1 MTIKTC
7 FVVLGSLLSFL
18 GCSSREDSLP
28 IFPKTDNAAVQVS
41 QLPIPPGQFVA
52 GFTVSK
58 DGKQIYVCTYREE
71 DANSHHPGISYH
83 WLVFDQSGSLQRELS
98 LNLPSEKGDA
108 SYALHY
114 TTEGLLVLT
123 NSDFIHFIDPQTAR
137 FQTVNLFRATAH
149 PLLNA
154 YQQQAEAEAKAEET
168 IAIQHLNATFH
179 LRDTDIRVENKA
191 ISADYWAQYRAI
203 KSGTALRV
211 EDHSRV
217 RYNQLVR
224 GLLSANSTPLRGIQ
238 TDRFN
243 YVLLPYG
250 TGNAF
255 FDLNGLA
262 YSGRIGWTT
271 WQLNKGL
278 HFPQPGR
285 SFIREGDEARDS
297 NLMLTYQGIERTSSV
312 ADDFAGRP
320 TNDYLMQVQL
330 GAKTAHFKL
339 KNRPLF
345 LADNSFFGLL
355 NGRAVVQYQ
364 NQLYLIR

>member
-41 QLPIPPGQFVA
+41 QLPIPVGQFVA

-58 DGKQIYVCTYREE
+58 DGKQVYVCTYREE
-71 DANSHHPGISYH
+71 DTNSHHPGISYH
-83 WLVFDQSGSLQRELS
+83 WLVFDQSGSLQRELP

-123 NSDFIHFIDPQTAR
+123 NSAFIHFIDPQTAR

-149 PLLNA
+149 PLRNA
-154 YQQQAEAEAKAEET
+154 HLQQAEVEAKAEET
-168 IAIQHLNATFH
+168 AEIQHLNAIFH
-179 LRDTDIRVENKA
+179 LRDADIRVENKA
-191 ISADYWAQYRAI
+191 IPADYWTQYRAI
-203 KSGTALRV
+203 KSETPIRAEERSKTRYKQFLQSLLPTNGTALR
-211 EDHSRV
+211 
-217 RYNQLVR
+217 
-224 GLLSANSTPLRGIQ
+224 GIKA
-238 TDRFN
+238 DGSN

-262 YSGRIGWTT
+262 YSGQIGWTT

-285 SFIREGDEARDS
+285 SFIRKGYEAQDS
-297 NLMLTYQGIERTSSV
+297 NVTLTCQGSERTSSV

-320 TNDYLMQVQL
+320 TNDYFMQVQVRTE
-330 GAKTAHFKL
+330 TAYFKL
-339 KNRPLF
+339 KNRSLS
-345 LADNSFFGLL
+345 LASNAFFALR
-355 NGRAVVQYQ
+355 NGGAVVQYQ
-364 NQLYLIR
+364 HQLYLIH